1 MVHITCYTGHRQGP
15 GVPGGEPWGAQS
27 TWSSLGQ
34 VRPQSFILSFSCLF
48 TDCQSALGY
57 LLKQDFPKSLSSLYL
72 VTVLSDLFSVD
83 LYCAES

>member
-1 MVHITCYTGHRQGP
+1 MLHWAQTGSWSAR
-15 GVPGGEPWGAQS
+15 WGTLGCS
-27 TWSSLGQ
+27 EHLKLLGSSEATELHP
-34 VRPQSFILSFSCLF
+34 VFLLSVYRL
-48 TDCQSALGY
+48 SALGY